1 MYNQKF
7 VTIVCK
13 HTSDLIVGKRQWLV
27 TMVTVNTH
35 LPVSH
40 HNITVPRAGSLE
52 LAGDKLTM
60 MTKLALHESSTTT
73 IASVN

>member
-1 MYNQKF
+1 M
-7 VTIVCK
+7 
-13 HTSDLIVGKRQWLV
+13 

>member
-1 MYNQKF
+1 M
-7 VTIVCK
+7 
-13 HTSDLIVGKRQWLV
+13 

-60 MTKLALHESSTTT
+60 MTKLALHELRESSTTT